1 MFYGLNVWD
10 ILLWVALPYVAV
22 TIFVVGHIYRYL
34 RDGITWTSKS
44 SELLEKKWLRV
55 GSMLFHYGVIL
66 VLAGHFIGLI
76 IPKSWHEAL
85 GHNEHTYHLIA
96 VLAGIPAGL
105 ITLAG
110 LLILI
115 FRRGYVKRVFATTSF
130 SDWLV
135 LFILLG
141 VVTFGLLS
149 TLSNVGGGFDYR
161 DNIAPWLRGI
171 LTLRPDPYLML
182 NVPLLFKIH
191 IVFVMLLIAVWP
203 FTRLVHVLSLPIAF
217 IWRPPIPMRQRC
229 GDMD

>member
-1 MFYGLNVWD
+1 MFYGVTVLD
-10 ILLWVALPYVAV
+10 IFLWAVLPYIAI
-22 TIFVVGHIYRYL
+22 TLFVVGHIYRYL
-34 RDGITWTSKS
+34 RDGVSWTSKS
-44 SELLEKKWLRV
+44 SEILEKKWLRA
-55 GSMLFHYGVIL
+55 GSMLFHYGLIL

-85 GHNEHTYHLIA
+85 GLNESTYHLIA
-96 VLAGIPAGL
+96 ILAGIPAGL

-115 FRRGYVKRVFATTSF
+115 ARRGYIKRIFAITST
-130 SDWLV
+130 SDWIV
-135 LFILLG
+135 LLLLLG

-149 TLSNVGGGFDYR
+149 TLSNIGGGFDYR
-161 DNIAPWLRGI
+161 ENIAPWLRGI

-182 NVPLLFKIH
+182 NVPFLFKVH
-191 IVFVMLLIAVWP
+191 IVFVMLLIAIWP

-217 IWRPPIPMRQRC
+217 IWRSPIPMRQRC